1 MKSNYDTTDTQP
13 VTFGDLCEALAD
25 RELPAAVEDGFYVVR
40 KGDLKRFVR
49 AASGEHSPVLM
60 ELFMPM
66 HIQAAG

>member
-1 MKSNYDTTDTQP
+1 MKSKYDTNDTQP

-25 RELPAAVEDGFYVVR
+25 SELPAAVKDGFYMVR

-49 AASGEHSPVLM
+49 EASGEQTPLMM

-66 HIQAAG
+66 PVQAAG